1 MNDFNREII
10 VDFEAAQRDMTN
22 LKNAGRTLQE
32 ASNAVQK
39 LLSTANGMQG
49 MTGTA
54 IVNKAQIIAVKL
66 DNLMLNLDKA
76 SRAINSAVEEK
87 RLADAEA
94 ARMSQSGGI

>member
-32 ASNAVQK
+32 ASDAVQK
-39 LLSTANGMQG
+39 LLSIANGMQG

>member
-32 ASNAVQK
+32 ASDAVQK
-39 LLSTANGMQG
+39 LLSIANGMQG
-49 MTGTA
+49 MTGTS

-87 RLADAEA
+87 K
-94 ARMSQSGGI
+94 ARGC